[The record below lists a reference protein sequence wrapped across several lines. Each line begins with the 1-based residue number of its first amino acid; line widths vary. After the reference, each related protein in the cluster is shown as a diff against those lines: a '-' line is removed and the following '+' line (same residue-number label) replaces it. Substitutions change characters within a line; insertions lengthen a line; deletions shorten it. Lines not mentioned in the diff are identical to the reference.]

1 MDAPAVILIGAET
14 FLSKDPAS
22 QDDEEKLMYVA
33 LTRAREILTVL
44 YTHEDGLVPRL
55 QSAMELYKKYRK
67 RILAAENEANRDL
80 FR

>member
-1 MDAPAVILIGAET
+1 
-14 FLSKDPAS
+14 
-22 QDDEEKLMYVA
+22 MYVA

-55 QSAMELYKKYRK
+55 QSAMELYKKYRQ
-67 RILAAENEANRDL
+67 RILAAEHQANREL